1 MINYYSILEL
11 SNFASGEDVK
21 KAHRLLSKR
30 YHPDLNPGNPVAEE
44 KFKLIQHAYEQL
56 NNGYKKSY
64 YDDIL
69 RMNLYSPPSGQSQSN
84 HTQTNTNSSYYRTQ
98 SRQSYHQPPPSY
110 TTNYYQQ
117 EGQYEEDTVPM
128 TPEERKRELL
138 LKLAICGLFALIIAL
153 GAIFGKEEKSN
164 RVAREK
170 IHDNE
175 RFYFNSTDTALI
187 VTPGDPASQ
196 VIWIYGK
203 PERVQY
209 ESGGIEVWAYDD
221 KLIMLKDHKVIWCVR
236 TADLPK
242 K

>member
-21 KAHRLLSKR
+21 RAHRLLSKR

-44 KFKLIQHAYEQL
+44 KFKQIQHAYEQL
-56 NNGYKKSY
+56 NNAYRKSY

-69 RMNLYSPPSGQSQSN
+69 RMNLYRPPTGQAQSN
-84 HTQTNTNSSYYRTQ
+84 ATNSNPNNNSYYRTT
-98 SRQSYHQPPPSY
+98 YHQPPPSY

-117 EGQYEEDTVPM
+117 EGEYEEDVVPM

-138 LKLAICGLFALIIAL
+138 LKLAICGIFALIIAL
-153 GAIFGKEEKSN
+153 GAIFGKKDKID
-164 RVAREK
+164 RAPIEK

-175 RFYFNSTDTALI
+175 RFYFNSTDTALL
-187 VTPGDPASQ
+187 VTPGDSASQ
-196 VIWIYGK
+196 VVWIYGVPDK
-203 PERVQY
+203 VRY
-209 ESGGIEVWAYDD
+209 ESAGLEVWTYED